1 VEGDD
6 QGNIPKTFILNIA
19 TSYHGI
25 GNAYTMNKIFDKSEI
40 KTVIMSE
47 VKIHR
52 IQERRMCTHEKT
64 S

>member
-6 QGNIPKTFILNIA
+6 QGSIPKTFILNIA

-25 GNAYTMNKIFDKSEI
+25 GNAYTMNKLFDKKDI
-40 KTVIMSE
+40 KIFIMSE

-52 IQERRMCTHEKT
+52 I
-64 S
+64 

>member
-6 QGNIPKTFILNIA
+6 QGSIPKTFILNIA

-40 KTVIMSE
+40 KTVIMNE

-52 IQERRMCTHEKT
+52 I
-64 S
+64 

>member
-6 QGNIPKTFILNIA
+6 QGSIPKTFILNIA

-25 GNAYTMNKIFDKSEI
+25 GNAYTMNKIFDKSGTKI
-40 KTVIMSE
+40 VIMNK

-52 IQERRMCTHEKT
+52 I
-64 S
+64 